1 MKRRKNMTEELRP
14 TPILRGK
21 AAKRFYR
28 HINDKEIS
36 DEQKAFIQDCIK
48 VLDDC
53 S

>member
-1 MKRRKNMTEELRP
+1 MTEELRP